1 MIKPRHGRAAAAGGM
16 SGDSGRASRRRAG
29 WQHLVVDSVA
39 SRQPLERLL
48 ALRQHHHD
56 GKRSPHKPLLVLLS
70 LGHLA
75 DTGSSALSWSSVEQH
90 LARLI
95 SEFGPPSATGASQSA
110 AYPFTRLRAD
120 GVWTLSADVPNDRVG
135 PLSAENVVGR
145 LTPALE
151 ASLSDRAVL
160 RATARALVEAEF
172 PPTIA
177 GDVLAEVGLD
187 PDVILSTE
195 APGSNGRRRSAA
207 WPAAVLAAWD
217 RQCAFCGYDG
227 QLGSA
232 SVGVEAAHVRWFNF
246 DGPDD
251 MNNGLA
257 LCSLHHKLFDRGV
270 LGLTADYHVK
280 VSAQYTARTAAGR
293 SVYELSDLSL
303 RPRPGTTVPAP
314 HHLVW
319 HDRQVFKGLPL
330 AA

>member
-1 MIKPRHGRAAAAGGM
+1 M
-16 SGDSGRASRRRAG
+16 SCHDRASRPRVASEEAQDG
-29 WQHLVVDSVA
+29 PHVGVQGGSIWLVDSEV

-48 ALRQHHHD
+48 ALRQHQYD
-56 GKRSPHKPLLVLLS
+56 GKRSPHKPLLVLLA
-70 LGHLA
+70 LGQLA
-75 DTGSSALSWSSVEQH
+75 DTGSSALSWSSMEQQ

-95 SEFGPPSATGASQSA
+95 SDFGPPSAAGASQRA

-120 GVWTLSADVPNDRVG
+120 GVWTLNADVPNDRVG
-135 PLSAENVVGR
+135 PLSAEKVVGR

-151 ASLSDRAVL
+151 ASLSDPAVL

-172 PPTIA
+172 PPTVA

-187 PDVILSTE
+187 PDVILFTE
-195 APGSNGRRRSAA
+195 APGSTGRRRSAA

-270 LGLTADYHVK
+270 LGLTADCRVK
-280 VSAQYTARTAAGR
+280 VSAQFTARTAAGR
-293 SVYELSDLSL
+293 SVYELSDLRL
-303 RPRPGTTVPAP
+303 RPRPGTAVPAP

-319 HDRQVFKGLPL
+319 HDRQVFKGFPL